1 MLTYEKADFDA
12 VGGFEEAFTV
22 AFNDVDLC
30 LKVQALGRDNVWL
43 HEAELYHF
51 ESQTRGYDDKG
62 KNVLN
67 KKSDDGRKMGPLIE
81 NDPFY
86 NPNLTRDIP
95 NFSLRID

>member
-1 MLTYEKADFDA
+1 MLESPSFR
-12 VGGFEEAFTV
+12 
-22 AFNDVDLC
+22 
-30 LKVQALGRDNVWL
+30 RDNVWL

-62 KNVLN
+62 K
-67 KKSDDGRKMGPLIE
+67 RKRFEQEKVMMEEKWGPLIE